1 MTRTIA
7 IATLLLIAGGCRDP
21 QTATSPREE
30 PMASD
35 APPIKET
42 RDGPGRWTIRVER
55 TLAGAAAE
63 GTVVL
68 SRDEPAHIRLA
79 AARAWLAVGQEL
91 QARGDAADA
100 ISAARAGID
109 ELGDDYARR
118 DAINDTDLKIY
129 VAEDLIAEGRV
140 DNAATTLLR
149 VVETRIALYL
159 TRYADVVV
167 E

>member
-7 IATLLLIAGGCRDP
+7 TATLLLAVGCRDP
-21 QTATSPREE
+21 QTATSPRED

-35 APPIKET
+35 APIKET
-42 RDGPGRWTIRVER
+42 RDVPGRWTIRVER

-68 SRDEPAHIRLA
+68 SRDEPAHTRLA

-91 QARGDAADA
+91 QARGAAADA
-100 ISAARAGID
+100 IAAARAGID
-109 ELGDDYARR
+109 ELGYGYAPPEAIDD
-118 DAINDTDLKIY
+118 TSLKIGA
-129 VAEDLIAEGRV
+129 AEDLIDKGRV

>member
-1 MTRTIA
+1 MMRTIA

-21 QTATSPREE
+21 QTATSPREA

-35 APPIKET
+35 APIKET

-55 TLAGAAAE
+55 GLAGAVAE

-68 SRDEPAHIRLA
+68 SRDEPAHARLA

-100 ISAARAGID
+100 IAAARAGID

-118 DAINDTDLKIY
+118 DAIDDTDLKIY
-129 VAEDLIAEGRV
+129 AAEDLIEQGRV

-149 VVETRIALYL
+149 VVEKRLALYL